1 MPERKLKNG
10 YEGTNI
16 PEDFTFPSVGVE
28 DVDRAIFNLF
38 NRDINF
44 EVKVNEETK
53 RVPVVFATGER
64 FALTR
69 RDRPIRDKNN
79 TLILPIISIKRGSIG
94 HKTETDVFGSAISI
108 KPNSDYVIKKR
119 LDTEDRNYQRL
130 VNKLAL
136 KNSDSTA
143 TIGHFTNKD
152 TYPGQQVGVGQIASR
167 RQGGALSIGPG
178 YTRFPLQ
185 NFTEDHIYEYITIPY
200 PRLLGISYNITF
212 WVQYMSQMNKL
223 IEILLMSFKGQGR
236 EFLMKTPA
244 GFEFLAMIQSPINS
258 NDNFEE
264 FTNEER
270 LIRYSFDVKVPAYIL
285 APRHSSLPEPTRKFV
300 SSTTLDFNLDEAG
313 NIATQK
319 IPVGAKDRVDRF
331 VLTDVENIEPD
342 GTLEIKRGESEY
354 EYVENIKDPFS
365 SQSNQQLVRLISR
378 NPRSGEAVSVGRI
391 VKKIGKL

>member
-1 MPERKLKNG
+1 M
-10 YEGTNI
+10 
-16 PEDFTFPSVGVE
+16 
-28 DVDRAIFNLF
+28 
-38 NRDINF
+38 
-44 EVKVNEETK
+44 
-53 RVPVVFATGER
+53 
-64 FALTR
+64 
-69 RDRPIRDKNN
+69 
-79 TLILPIISIKRGSIG
+79 
-94 HKTETDVFGSAISI
+94 
-108 KPNSDYVIKKR
+108 
-119 LDTEDRNYQRL
+119 
-130 VNKLAL
+130 
-136 KNSDSTA
+136 
-143 TIGHFTNKD
+143 
-152 TYPGQQVGVGQIASR
+152 
-167 RQGGALSIGPG
+167 SIGPG

-236 EFLMKTPA
+236 ELLMKTPA

-342 GTLEIKRGESEY
+342 GTIEIKRGESEY

>member
-1 MPERKLKNG
+1 
-10 YEGTNI
+10 
-16 PEDFTFPSVGVE
+16 
-28 DVDRAIFNLF
+28 
-38 NRDINF
+38 
-44 EVKVNEETK
+44 
-53 RVPVVFATGER
+53 
-64 FALTR
+64 
-69 RDRPIRDKNN
+69 
-79 TLILPIISIKRGSIG
+79 
-94 HKTETDVFGSAISI
+94 
-108 KPNSDYVIKKR
+108 
-119 LDTEDRNYQRL
+119 
-130 VNKLAL
+130 
-136 KNSDSTA
+136 
-143 TIGHFTNKD
+143 
-152 TYPGQQVGVGQIASR
+152 
-167 RQGGALSIGPG
+167 
-178 YTRFPLQ
+178 
-185 NFTEDHIYEYITIPY
+185 
-200 PRLLGISYNITF
+200 
-212 WVQYMSQMNKL
+212 MNKL

-342 GTLEIKRGESEY
+342 GTIEIKRGESEY